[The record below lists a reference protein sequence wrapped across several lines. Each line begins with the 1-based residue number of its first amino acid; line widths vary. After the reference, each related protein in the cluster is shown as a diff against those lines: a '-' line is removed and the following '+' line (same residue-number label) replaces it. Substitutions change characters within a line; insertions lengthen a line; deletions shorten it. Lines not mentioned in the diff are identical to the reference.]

1 MSINFESHKLDR
13 RSFLKGAG
21 VIGAA
26 GLLSACG
33 GSSSNNGTANSAAS
47 GTAAP
52 NTTGGAPL
60 SEYISFESANREL
73 ESWNMLYTQLGAQ
86 RGLHRLDVPPARRCR
101 LGRCQRRG
109 EDPPDQQGLPGGL

>member
-21 VIGAA
+21 VVGAA
-26 GLLSACG
+26 SLLSACG

-73 ESWNMLYTQLGAQ
+73 ESLEHACTASQASDAERHHQ
-86 RGLHRLDVPPARRCR
+86 PAGTAC
-101 LGRCQRRG
+101 
-109 EDPPDQQGLPGGL
+109 

>member
-52 NTTGGAPL
+52 
-60 SEYISFESANREL
+60 
-73 ESWNMLYTQLGAQ
+73 Q
-86 RGLHRLDVPPARRCR
+86 HHRRCTP
-101 LGRCQRRG
+101 QRVH
-109 EDPPDQQGLPGGL
+109 LL

>member
-33 GSSSNNGTANSAAS
+33 GSSSNNGAANSAAS

-73 ESWNMLYTQLGAQ
+73 ESWNMLYTQQAS
-86 RGLHRLDVPPARRCR
+86 
-101 LGRCQRRG
+101 
-109 EDPPDQQGLPGGL
+109 DPPLLPVGSTTRTPPSGRSTCATMSIGSMSTAR